1 MSSARSDTSRSPR
14 EARRPVVDEGAM
26 AATASVSAPS
36 AAHLARQAS
45 FEDALRARLVAEPR
59 MRSSRSTASCASR
72 SFPVPPLVAD
82 LVRHSEDGESSAP
95 TLTLNDCARSVV
107 QPSLLA
113 NLLTPGLAR
122 SGPPPLD
129 RLPLDDPA
137 PFLASSASPSR
148 LEPLAQLARPRR
160 PALNVSD
167 PLGARSLCRRPRLE
181 SPADAGQVALR
192 LASVDAGRQVVADAS
207 ALGPTPLA
215 VGVGAVIVVEWA
227 RQPLSVLAPRPP
239 FCTPLSSSSSSKPYV
254 RIPRSFSV
262 APRLSRS
269 TVFVPLLVL

>member
-1 MSSARSDTSRSPR
+1 
-14 EARRPVVDEGAM
+14 
-26 AATASVSAPS
+26 
-36 AAHLARQAS
+36 
-45 FEDALRARLVAEPR
+45 
-59 MRSSRSTASCASR
+59 
-72 SFPVPPLVAD
+72 
-82 LVRHSEDGESSAP
+82 VRHSEDGESSAP